1 LQNTDGDP
9 IELTTLTYV
18 LTVPESEAID
28 RLRAL
33 ATLRGEV
40 HISDEPDEDG
50 APAVTLTWLKAG
62 NRKLKDWD
70 NTTLGTLRI
79 SGSRLVVSV
88 NSARRRQRIE
98 KEIGK
103 RLGPAATLVD
113 VTITDL
119 AKELEARRTIRASAG
134 PLNAEREP
142 RDEPPAPEPEAI
154 EAQLAER
161 HWLSWI
167 DTKVPALGNR
177 TPRQAAKTPRG
188 RERLDAL
195 LTEFARSAGRRPAS
209 APNVAELRRRLGLA

>member
-1 LQNTDGDP
+1 LS
-9 IELTTLTYV
+9 
-18 LTVPESEAID
+18 VPESEAID

-33 ATLRGEV
+33 AMLRGEV
-40 HISDEPDEDG
+40 LHIDDEPDEDG

-70 NTTLGTLRI
+70 NTTLGTLRV
-79 SGSRLVVSV
+79 SGSRLIVSV
-88 NSARRRQRIE
+88 NSVRRRQRIE

-119 AKELEARRTIRASAG
+119 AKELEARRTARASAG
-134 PLNAEREP
+134 PLHAEPEPPIEP
-142 RDEPPAPEPEAI
+142 RAPEFEAI

-188 RERLDAL
+188 RERLAAL

-209 APNVAELRRRLGLA
+209 VPNVAELRRRLGLA